1 MILITGSSRGAIL
14 SIITFFVIGAVLLAM
29 VDVEEGR
36 RVAREAEADLH
47 GV

>member
-1 MILITGSSRGAIL
+1 MILLTGSSRGAIL
-14 SIITFFVIGAVLLAM
+14 SIIAFFVIGGGLLAK

-36 RVAREAEADLH
+36 RVARKAEADLH